1 MGKGKLKLHC
11 LAGQDSFK
19 EKASVLAL
27 LSAAFV
33 ADAVQCHTSESL
45 QLVYSVK
52 TSLSDREKKAPLRFL
67 TVVKE
72 PKTEPAISACFCLS
86 LEGRLLF

>member
-27 LSAAFV
+27 LSAAVV
-33 ADAVQCHTSESL
+33 ADAAQCHTSESL

-52 TSLSDREKKAPLRFL
+52 TSLSNRKKKSTFKVSDSCER
-67 TVVKE
+67 TKNR
-72 PKTEPAISACFCLS
+72 ACHFCLFL
-86 LEGRLLF
+86 LEP